1 MKTFYE
7 EESHGALTLSGTVS
21 DWYTAGNSY
30 KNYGNNQQNTMT
42 LVKNASDW
50 YFNNNTSD
58 KRRNYDK
65 DGDGYIDSV
74 MLIYAAPDHQAANS
88 SYENLWAYCYW
99 LQDSSVK
106 NTRNPGANVFFW
118 ASYDFMYSK
127 SKAQERTG
135 KSNYGNG
142 DTSHCNLDAHT
153 FIHEMGHVFGLEDY
167 YDYSGQYSP
176 AGGFSMQDSNVG
188 GHDPFS
194 SYALG
199 WGSAY
204 IPTETTTIDLK
215 PFSETGEMILL
226 SPTPNSNNSPFDE
239 YILLEYYTPTGL
251 NKFDCD
257 YQYDDYYPLGPSD
270 SGIRVWHVDARL
282 AKVSGYNSVSLLS
295 SGVPS
300 DSNRVTMAMSNTY
313 SGGSTGSDYLSPLGS
328 SYYDYNILQLIRN
341 SRVATYKEKT
351 DLIAS
356 NLFKKGS
363 TFSMSTYSGQFK
375 NSGKLNS
382 NTALGFT
389 FKVNALD
396 EYRASITVTKL

>member
-1 MKTFYE
+1 MK
-7 EESHGALTLSGTVS
+7 
-21 DWYTAGNSY
+21 
-30 KNYGNNQQNTMT
+30 
-42 LVKNASDW
+42 LVKEASDD
-50 YFNNNTSD
+50 YFTNNPSD

-74 MLIYAAPDHQAANS
+74 MLIYAAPDYDAAKS
-88 SYENLWAYCYW
+88 SYQNLWAYCYW
-99 LQDSSVK
+99 LQDASVK

-135 KSNYGNG
+135 KTNYAHG
-142 DTSHCNLDAHT
+142 DTSHCNVDAHT

-167 YDYSGQYSP
+167 YDYSQQYSP
-176 AGGFSMQDSNVG
+176 AAGFSMQDSNVG

-204 IPTETTTIDLK
+204 VPTETTTIDLK
-215 PFSETGEMILL
+215 PFAETGEMILL
-226 SPTPNSNNSPFDE
+226 SPNPNSANTPFDE
-239 YILLEYYTPTGL
+239 YLLVEYYTPTGL

-257 YQYDDYYPLGPSD
+257 YQYESYYPQGPKD

-282 AKVSGYNSVSLLS
+282 ASTNNGYSYFLVSN
-295 SGVPS
+295 GVPS
-300 DSNRVTMAMSNTY
+300 NATNGVTMAMSNTY
-313 SGGSTGSDYLSPLGS
+313 SGSGVSSGYLSPLGS
-328 SYYDYNILQLIRN
+328 NYYDYNILQLIRN

-351 DLIAS
+351 DLISS

-363 TFSMSTYSGQFK
+363 TFSMSNVSGQFK
-375 NSGKLNS
+375 NSGKLNT
-382 NTALGFT
+382 NTELGFT

-396 EYRASITVTKL
+396 ENRASITVTKL